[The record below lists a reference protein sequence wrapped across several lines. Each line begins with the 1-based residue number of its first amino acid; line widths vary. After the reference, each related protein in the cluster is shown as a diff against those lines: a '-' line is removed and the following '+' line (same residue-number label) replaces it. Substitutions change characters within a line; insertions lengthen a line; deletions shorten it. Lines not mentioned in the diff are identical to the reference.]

1 MKTLL
6 KRTSIVIISIFLLSA
21 SLGCLETPVAT
32 PALID
37 EAALTSYGWSQ
48 TEDIEYN
55 TFEQEV
61 SNSTSLTFNSTKVTY
76 QNDRLIADI
85 EKQTGEFKE
94 EYMLPSDM
102 HIPTITAQII
112 TNRIALPG
120 KVSIPSEMLSGIV
133 DSSVED
139 INKQNNIGAFNE
151 SNKMQLTSNTGAS
164 IYLSTFTGAI
174 DAENSSMSML
184 GFVAIIE
191 DEEFS
196 TIIYGMTPNGT
207 LPVKV
212 GPLEANLFS
221 IDGEKELAEMIE
233 LVKAIE

>member
-6 KRTSIVIISIFLLSA
+6 KRSSIVIISIFLLSA

-55 TFEQEV
+55 TFEQEF
-61 SNSTSLTFNSTKVTY
+61 SNGTSLKFNSTKVTY

-94 EYMLPSDM
+94 EYMLPSDIQ
-102 HIPTITAQII
+102 IPTITAQII

-120 KVSIPSEMLSGIV
+120 NVSIPSEMISGIV

-139 INKQNNIGAFNE
+139 INKQNSIEKFNE
-151 SNKMQLTSNTGAS
+151 SNKIQLTSNTGAR
-164 IYLSTFTGAI
+164 IYLSTFTGARN
-174 DAENSSMSML
+174 AENSSISML

-233 LVKAIE
+233 LVKSIE